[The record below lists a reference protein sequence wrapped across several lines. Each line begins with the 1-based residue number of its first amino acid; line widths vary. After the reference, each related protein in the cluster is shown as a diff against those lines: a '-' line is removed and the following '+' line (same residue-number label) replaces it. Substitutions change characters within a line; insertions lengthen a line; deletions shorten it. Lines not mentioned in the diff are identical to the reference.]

1 MFKPLELES
10 FDLGKAKKLCKF
22 MNGSLKSIP
31 LPKGFGITFKMEVFE
46 RRNTGE
52 LKSRKSSEIVNE
64 EAKLSLPEVIL
75 SESS

>member
-1 MFKPLELES
+1 MFKPPDLES
-10 FDLGKAKKLCKF
+10 FDLGKGRKLCKF

-52 LKSRKSSEIVNE
+52 LQSRKSSEIVDE
-64 EAKLSLPEVIL
+64 EAKLSLPEVIF